1 MPRDLPTSAIVDRVS
16 DRVPASCCSRSTFA
30 TPTPSS
36 DLVSGSGDHAKVV
49 QHWRIRTEAEVTA
62 DELALTI
69 DGLIGD
75 DAERLTGAT
84 GLSTVPSVLHEIRL
98 MLDQYWPSV
107 PHVLI
112 EPGVRTGIPLLVDNP
127 KEVGADRI
135 VNCLAAYQKFG
146 PAAIV
151 VDFGSSICVDVV
163 SAKGEFLGGAIAPG
177 VQVSSDAAAARS
189 AALRRVELTR
199 PRSVVGK
206 NTVECMQ
213 AGAVF
218 GFAGLVD
225 GLVNRIREDVDGF
238 GGDDVA
244 VVATGH
250 TAPLVLPDLHTVDAL
265 RPVPDPRR
273 AAVGLRAQP
282 RHPARQALRPRT
294 APNLRLGGSSRRS
307 QPLRRSSGRSE
318 ERADQVDDA
327 VVIVEHRDQL
337 PLVEHRAGMRDAELD
352 PSPTS
357 ARSPSSQPQ
366 IGVLVVE
373 LGHRAVGQAVAE
385 SAGPGRTTRRGGP
398 SSAAPGRVRGR
409 DVTCAHTPAPDATG
423 RNGDVRWYRPS
434 SWVR

>member
-1 MPRDLPTSAIVDRVS
+1 VLLAIDVRNTHTV
-16 DRVPASCCSRSTFA
+16 VG
-30 TPTPSS
+30 
-36 DLVSGSGDHAKVV
+36 LLSGSKEHAKVV
-49 QHWRIRTEAEVTA
+49 QQWRIRTESEVTA

-75 DAERLTGAT
+75 DSERLTGAVA
-84 GLSTVPSVLHEIRL
+84 LSTVPSVLHEVRI

-135 VNCLAAYQKFG
+135 VNCLAAFHKYGTK
-146 PAAIV
+146 AIV

-189 AALRRVELTR
+189 AALRRVELAR

-225 GLVNRIREDVDGF
+225 GLVQRVRDDVDGF
-238 GGDDVA
+238 SGDLGDQVA

-250 TAPLVLPDLHTVDAL
+250 TAPLLLPELHTVNHYDQHL
-265 RPVPDPRR
+265 TLH
-273 AAVGLRAQP
+273 GLRLVFERNQDAQ
-282 RHPARQALRPRT
+282 
-294 APNLRLGGSSRRS
+294 
-307 QPLRRSSGRSE
+307 
-318 ERADQVDDA
+318 
-327 VVIVEHRDQL
+327 
-337 PLVEHRAGMRDAELD
+337 
-352 PSPTS
+352 
-357 ARSPSSQPQ
+357 
-366 IGVLVVE
+366 
-373 LGHRAVGQAVAE
+373 
-385 SAGPGRTTRRGGP
+385 
-398 SSAAPGRVRGR
+398 RGR
-409 DVTCAHTPAPDATG
+409 LKTA
-423 RNGDVRWYRPS
+423 R
-434 SWVR
+434 